1 MRFMMIVKATTDS
14 EAGVMPSQELIHAMQ
29 KYNEELVKAGVL
41 LAADGL
47 QPSSNGLR
55 ISYPEPGGKPKV
67 VDGPFTEAKELIAGY
82 TLIEVKSKEE
92 AIEWALRFPD
102 PHGFGQ
108 GMIELRQVFEAEQLM
123 ENPETLAKETELR
136 KQVEKQIKAK

>member
-1 MRFMMIVKATTDS
+1 MRFMLIVKATTDS
-14 EAGVMPSQELIHAMQ
+14 EAGVMPSQELIDAMQ

-47 QPSSNGLR
+47 QPSSNAIR
-55 ISYPEPGGKPKV
+55 ISYPEPGGKPKMM
-67 VDGPFTEAKELIAGY
+67 DGPFTEAKELIAGY

-92 AIEWALRFPD
+92 AIEWALRMPD

-108 GMIELRQVFEAEQLM
+108 GEIELRQVFEAEDPM
-123 ENPETLAKETELR
+123 ENPETLAKETALR
-136 KQVEKQIKAK
+136 EQVNEQKKA

>member
-14 EAGVMPSQELIHAMQ
+14 EAGVKPTPELLEAMQ
-29 KYNEELVKAGVL
+29 KYNEELIKAGVF

-47 QPSSNGLR
+47 QPSASAVR

-67 VDGPFTEAKELIAGY
+67 IDGPFTEAKEMIAGY
-82 TLIEVKSKEE
+82 TLIEVKSREE
-92 AIEWALRFPD
+92 AIAWAMRMPD

-108 GMIELRQVFEAEQLM
+108 GEVELRQVFEMEELT
-123 ENPETLAKETELR
+123 ENPDSIARDAALREQAKEQT
-136 KQVEKQIKAK
+136 KA

>member
-1 MRFMMIVKATTDS
+1 MRFMLIVKATTDS
-14 EAGVMPSQELIHAMQ
+14 EAGVMPSQKLIDAMQ

-47 QPSSNGLR
+47 QPSSNAIR
-55 ISYPEPGGKPKV
+55 ISYPEPGGKPKMM
-67 VDGPFTEAKELIAGY
+67 DGPFTEAKELIAGY

-92 AIEWALRFPD
+92 AIEWALRMPD

-108 GMIELRQVFEAEQLM
+108 GEIELRQVFEAEDLM
-123 ENPETLAKETELR
+123 ENPETLAKETALR
-136 KQVEKQIKAK
+136 KQVKGQKKA

>member
-14 EAGVMPSQELIHAMQ
+14 EAGVKPTPELLEAMQ
-29 KYNEELVKAGVL
+29 KYNEELIKAGVF

-47 QPSSNGLR
+47 QPSSSAIR

-67 VDGPFTEAKELIAGY
+67 IDGPFTEAKEMIAGY
-82 TLIEVKSKEE
+82 TLIEVKSREE
-92 AIEWALRFPD
+92 AIAWAMRMPD

-108 GMIELRQVFEAEQLM
+108 GEVELRQVFEMEELT
-123 ENPETLAKETELR
+123 ENPDSIAREAALREQAKE
-136 KQVEKQIKAK
+136 QAKA

>member
-14 EAGVMPSQELIHAMQ
+14 EAGVKPTPELLEAMQ
-29 KYNEELVKAGVL
+29 KYNEELIKAGVF

-47 QPSSNGLR
+47 QPSSSAVR

-67 VDGPFTEAKELIAGY
+67 IDGPFTEAKEIIAGY
-82 TLIEVKSKEE
+82 TLIEVKSREE
-92 AIEWALRFPD
+92 AIAWAMRMPD

-108 GMIELRQVFEAEQLM
+108 GEIELRQVFEMEELT
-123 ENPETLAKETELR
+123 ENPESIAREAALREQAKE
-136 KQVEKQIKAK
+136 QAKA

>member
-14 EAGVMPSQELIHAMQ
+14 EAGVAPSQELIEAMQ

-47 QPSSNGLR
+47 MPSANGIR

-82 TLIEVKSKEE
+82 TLIEVKSREE
-92 AIEWALRFPD
+92 AIEWVMRMPD
-102 PHGFGQ
+102 PHGYGQ
-108 GMIELRQVFEAEQLM
+108 GEIELRQVWDIEDLM
-123 ENPETLAKETELR
+123 EDPVTLAKEEALR
-136 KQVEKQIKAK
+136 NQVMEQKKA

>member
-1 MRFMMIVKATTDS
+1 MRFMLIVKATTDS
-14 EAGVMPSQELIHAMQ
+14 EAGVMPSQKLIDAMQ

-47 QPSSNGLR
+47 QPSSNAIR
-55 ISYPEPGGKPKV
+55 ISYPEPGGKPKMM
-67 VDGPFTEAKELIAGY
+67 DGPFTEAKELIAGY

-92 AIEWALRFPD
+92 AIEWALRMPD

-108 GMIELRQVFEAEQLM
+108 GDIELRQVFEAEDLM
-123 ENPETLAKETELR
+123 ENPETLAKETALR
-136 KQVEKQIKAK
+136 KQVKGQKKA